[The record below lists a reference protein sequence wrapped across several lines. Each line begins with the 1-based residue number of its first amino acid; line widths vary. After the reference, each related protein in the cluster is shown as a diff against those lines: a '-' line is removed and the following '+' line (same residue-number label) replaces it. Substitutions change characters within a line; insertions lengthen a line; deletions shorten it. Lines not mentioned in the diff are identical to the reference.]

1 MDMYY
6 MAIVLPEDLNK
17 EVLSYKQYMLDKYNC
32 KVGLKSPAHI
42 TIIPP
47 YWMEREK
54 EAPLLQQLDDRCKE
68 QETFSISTKNFSAF
82 KPRTIFID
90 VVVDENLKSLKK
102 HIDIFF
108 LDNKGYGAKIETRPF
123 HPHITIATR
132 DLYKKS
138 FAEAWAYFERKEFD
152 TSFTAIGLSILRHN
166 GKHWDVIHTCPFSK
180 PVNAQ

>member
-6 MAIVLPEDLNK
+6 MAIVLPEELNQ
-17 EVLSYKQYMLDKYNC
+17 EVLSYKQYMLDKYHC

-47 YWMEREK
+47 YWMHRDLE
-54 EAPLLQQLDDRCKE
+54 PQLLNSLDALCQQASYFTIAT
-68 QETFSISTKNFSAF
+68 QNFSAF

-90 VVVDENLKSLKK
+90 VQVDEKLQAFKK
-102 HIDIFF
+102 TVDRFF
-108 LDNKGYGAKIETRPF
+108 LEHKEYGAKVDTRPF

-138 FAEAWAYFERKEFD
+138 FAEAWAYFEKKAFD
-152 TSFTAIGLSILRHN
+152 TAFQATGLSTLHHN
-166 GKHWDVIHTCPFSK
+166 GRNWDVVHTSPFSQ
-180 PVNAQ
+180 PV

>member
-6 MAIVLPEDLNK
+6 MAIVLPEELNK

-47 YWMEREK
+47 YWMHRDLE
-54 EAPLLQQLDDRCKE
+54 PQLLNSLDVLCQQE
-68 QETFSISTKNFSAF
+68 STFPIATKNFSAF

-90 VVVDENLKSLKK
+90 VQVDEKLQRFKK
-102 HIDIFF
+102 TVDRFF
-108 LDNKGYGAKIETRPF
+108 LEHKEYGAKVDTRPF

-138 FAEAWAYFERKEFD
+138 FAEAWAYFETKEFD
-152 TSFTAIGLSILRHN
+152 TLFTAVGLSTLHHN
-166 GKHWDVIHTCPFSK
+166 GRNWDVIHTSPFSK
-180 PVNAQ
+180 VV